1 VRNSDQDAVCLKLL
15 INKSDVL
22 TLKDSQSGIEINDL
36 FVDRQGGP
44 TLDPSGMAQST
55 LEKLNTA
62 LDLSCILVMP
72 LSPEYLEEGG
82 EMASSETYAPYITP
96 SDGTCYYNPRAMST
110 CAATNADARR
120 ICRCM
125 CPENHF
131 GSAGVC
137 EACPTGSLSPAGSRY
152 ASDCLCAPGFY
163 GMITSSSDSC
173 VACQDG
179 SAVDPFNSSDVFQA
193 GGGVLGW
200 QGSNV
205 VTSCGTTGFN
215 TFKDRAVLGGFN
227 KLSRTSHL
235 RKTFSG
241 LCTHNRIAIGF
252 GFVAIDAW
260 AGETAMLYVDGALVW
275 IRSFSNPD
283 FGSSCGASQADVEV
297 EVDLVVSHSQNQ
309 MTVEFRTSL
318 GAKKDVG
325 DPQATGSH
333 VSWGISYFV
342 ASALCS
348 GQVLGSIRLLPL
360 SRTQSR
366 AITE

>member
-1 VRNSDQDAVCLKLL
+1 MPQTIDIFRIV
-15 INKSDVL
+15 DVL

-36 FVDRQGGP
+36 FVDRNMGP
-44 TLDPSGMAQST
+44 TLDPSGMIKST
-55 LEKLNTA
+55 MEKLDTA
-62 LDLSCILVMP
+62 LDLSCLLM
-72 LSPEYLEEGG
+72 
-82 EMASSETYAPYITP
+82 SSTSEIYAPYITP
-96 SDGTCYYNPRAMST
+96 SDGTCYYNPRAKST
-110 CAATNADARR
+110 CAASAADARR
-120 ICRCM
+120 ICLCR

-163 GMITSSSDSC
+163 GIINSGSDSC
-173 VACQDG
+173 AACPDG

-227 KLSRTSHL
+227 KLSRASYL

-241 LCTHNRIAIGF
+241 LCMHNRIALGF
-252 GFVAIDAW
+252 AFVAVDAW
-260 AGETAMLYVDGALVW
+260 AGETAMLYVDGVLVW
-275 IRSFSNPD
+275 IRSFSNAD
-283 FGSSCGASQADVEV
+283 FGSSCGALQADVEV
-297 EVDLVVSHSQNQ
+297 EVDLVVSHSEKQ

-318 GAKKDVG
+318 GSILDVG
-325 DPQATGSH
+325 DSQVTGSH
-333 VSWGISYFV
+333 VSWGISYFI

-348 GQVLGSIRLLPL
+348 GQVLGSTRLLAF
-360 SRTQSR
+360 SRTQECT
-366 AITE
+366 ITR

>member
-1 VRNSDQDAVCLKLL
+1 MLPFKNNV
-15 INKSDVL
+15 DVL

-44 TLDPSGMAQST
+44 TLDPSGMTQST

-62 LDLSCILVMP
+62 LDLSCIF
-72 LSPEYLEEGG
+72 
-82 EMASSETYAPYITP
+82 ASSTSETYAPYLTP

-163 GMITSSSDSC
+163 GLITSSSDSC

-205 VTSCGTTGFN
+205 VTSCGTTGFP
-215 TFKDRAVLGGFN
+215 
-227 KLSRTSHL
+227 
-235 RKTFSG
+235 SG
-241 LCTHNRIAIGF
+241 VRVCALLC
-252 GFVAIDAW
+252 
-260 AGETAMLYVDGALVW
+260 
-275 IRSFSNPD
+275 
-283 FGSSCGASQADVEV
+283 
-297 EVDLVVSHSQNQ
+297 
-309 MTVEFRTSL
+309 
-318 GAKKDVG
+318 
-325 DPQATGSH
+325 
-333 VSWGISYFV
+333 
-342 ASALCS
+342 
-348 GQVLGSIRLLPL
+348 
-360 SRTQSR
+360 
-366 AITE
+366 